1 MIGERR
7 LFSNSGAGR
16 ANWALLVVLSL
27 GMSAVAQA
35 QPGGDQPAA
44 GTTTRQAPSSNDQL
58 SLFEIGISAAL
69 ERARSFYQS
78 GRYDSCASAY
88 GELFERENELT
99 DKLSRDSL
107 EQARVHYAA
116 CLLALGNRPDAEQQ
130 VRAAIRAN
138 PLMAAP
144 DPVVFP
150 AQVRDLFFKVKADF
164 VEEIRKAQEERL
176 RQAQLKDAERLARQR
191 SEQQRVQRL
200 ETLAATETL
209 IHRNQ
214 RWIAAIPFGVGQF
227 QNGHRALGAVFL
239 VTELGLAGAA
249 VAAASVEL
257 SLHSQAD
264 GGRRTWEAEKFNR
277 AIATTRAVSLWS
289 GVALVGMAALGIL
302 EAQLNFV
309 EEIPAGVRPRPLP
322 PDVAPQPPRQ
332 EVPSAGAAKHFP
344 QFEPEFGFDRQ
355 SAWIGLGGRF

>member
-1 MIGERR
+1 MRR
-7 LFSNSGAGR
+7 TRAGR
-16 ANWALLVVLSL
+16 APFARR
-27 GMSAVAQA
+27 A
-35 QPGGDQPAA
+35 
-44 GTTTRQAPSSNDQL
+44 RQAVLALVLIAWSAPAGGETTGGPATASPPRQPSGAPDQL

-88 GELFERENELT
+88 GELFERESELK
-99 DKLSRDSL
+99 DKLSRDAL

-116 CLLALGNRPDAEQQ
+116 CLLALGNRPEAEQQ
-130 VRAAIRAN
+130 VRAALRAN

-164 VEEIRKAQEERL
+164 VEEIRRAQEARL
-176 RQAQLKDAERLARQR
+176 RQARLRDAERLARQR
-191 SEQQRVQRL
+191 SERERVQRL
-200 ETLAATETL
+200 EALAATETL
-209 IHRNQ
+209 VHRNQ

-227 QNGHRALGAVFL
+227 QNGDRALGTVFL
-239 VTELGLAGAA
+239 VTELGLVGAA

-264 GGRRTWEAEKFNR
+264 GGRRTWEADKFNR

-289 GVALVGMAALGIL
+289 GVAFVGMAALGIL
-302 EAQLNFV
+302 EAQLNFI
-309 EEIPAGVRPRPLP
+309 EEIPTGVRPRPLP
-322 PDVAPQPPRQ
+322 PEVAPPAARQ
-332 EVPSAGAAKHFP
+332 TGATGSETSRSLPVK
-344 QFEPEFGFDRQ
+344 PEFGFDQQ
-355 SAWIGLGGRF
+355 SAWVGIGGRF